1 MVASINFKPMIASN
15 IPKLSKGIKIGGG
28 VIGAVGIIGLAA
40 YYVLKDAGWDH
51 LDKDDN
57 KESMK
62 NLINRH
68 MGDNKL
74 QSALAP
80 SLLNTE
86 GIRTTIYNDK
96 KPKINYKIS
105 KLFNMDGN
113 YTVGVGHMLS
123 SQKGDLQEVLAH
135 DLREAQKIT
144 GLNNVSV
151 EIIDGE
157 LTPEQMSMLLKA
169 DLIRHEKTA
178 KGWVENDLDK
188 FDEKSKVKW
197 DELPLA
203 KKVALVSLS
212 FNTKQSSVKYNN
224 GKPTN
229 FLKHVR
235 AGNWAEAQKEM
246 DFWRGYPINTIAKR
260 YLEMRLINDDKLDD
274 DIKDILFQAVN
285 KSGHHFKSKEE
296 AIAFLE
302 EKCAEDIAHFKNIGL
317 LK

>member
-1 MVASINFKPMIASN
+1 MVASINFKPMITSN

-86 GIRTTIYNDK
+86 GIRTTIYNDNS
-96 KPKINYKIS
+96 PRINYKIA
-105 KLFNMDGN
+105 KLLNKKGY
-113 YTVGVGHMLS
+113 YTVGIGHMLT
-123 SQKGDLQEVLAH
+123 SQKGDLQEVLEN
-135 DLREAQKIT
+135 DLREARKIT

-151 EIIDGE
+151 EVIDGQ
-157 LTPEQMSMLLKA
+157 LNLEQVVMLFKS
-169 DLIRHEKTA
+169 DLIKQEKVA
-178 KGWVENDLDK
+178 KNLVEGKIDK
-188 FDEKSKVKW
+188 FEDSKVKW
-197 DELPLA
+197 DDLPLA

-229 FLKHVR
+229 FLKYVR

-296 AIAFLE
+296 AIEYLD